1 MLSIQSPVWV
11 GHCLLGPAPSLG
23 LSGPV
28 TGRPLEGERGGGG
41 EERGV
46 LLNGRL
52 MVHWLTLS
60 EREREDE
67 TNDIYIT

>member
-11 GHCLLGPAPSLG
+11 GHGLLGSAPSLG
-23 LSGPV
+23 LGGPI
-28 TGRPLEGERGGGG
+28 TSRPLEGESGGGG

-52 MVHWLTLS
+52 MVHRLTLS
-60 EREREDE
+60 EREDE
-67 TNDIYIT
+67 TDQIYIS